1 MNYTVSRVCG
11 SVSARIIHRSGHFP
25 AVFNSGFGIAASHGL
40 PDTGLMSF
48 AEVLRAHVSIRQ
60 GLPADFPV
68 FADGDDGYGNAM
80 NVKRTVRAFEE
91 AGIAAIMLED
101 QVNPKQCGHTTGK
114 QVIGRDEAVSKI
126 QAAVDARAELRAF
139 RGVEED
145 FDDILILARTDAR
158 ATHGL
163 EEAIQRLQE
172 FKRIGADIVFLEAP
186 QSVDEMRSFCQQVEG
201 PKMVNCLSKV
211 GYKWFPYIC
220 M

>member
-1 MNYTVSRVCG
+1 M
-11 SVSARIIHRSGHFP
+11 
-25 AVFNSGFGIAASHGL
+25 FNSGFGIAASHGL
-40 PDTGLMSF
+40 PDTGLISF

-60 GLPADFPV
+60 ALPHDFPV

-91 AGIAAIMLED
+91 AGIAAVMLED

-114 QVIGRDEAVSKI
+114 QVVTREEAVSKI
-126 QAAVDARAELRAF
+126 QAAVDARLELREQ
-139 RGVEED
+139 RGASAD

-163 EEAIQRLQE
+163 DEAIERLQA
-172 FKRIGADIVFLEAP
+172 FKEVGADIVFLEAP
-186 QSVDEMRSFCQQVEG
+186 QSEEEMRRFCSQVDG

-211 GYKWFPYIC
+211 CKVKRFMYLRRFC
-220 M
+220 FF